1 MCTSATGPADG
12 DVVEPIKV
20 YFAPMRWLVL
30 MLLFLATTINYLIPQ
45 LGCVPVVLTK
55 RMFYL
60 VAWFAVHK
68 LMGNLEPVTIQ
79 AAAAGAGALRSVAS
93 RSPAATPI
101 R

>member
-1 MCTSATGPADG
+1 MAL
-12 DVVEPIKV
+12 KV

-30 MLLFLATTINYLIPQ
+30 TLLFLATTIPQ
-45 LGCVPVVLTK
+45 LGYVPVFLTMH
-55 RMFYL
+55 MFYL

-68 LMGNLEPVTIQ
+68 LMGNLEPVTIE
-79 AAAAGAGALRSVAS
+79 AATIGAGARRGVAP